1 MVLPVSSMF
10 DVVVLWP
17 RLPAPIWG
25 DKFLFLLPLIPPR
38 SFRILV
44 PTIFLLRPRAPF
56 IPACA
61 RVVEEAPF
69 AREFE

>member
-10 DVVVLWP
+10 DGVVLYP

-38 SFRILV
+38 SFRTLV
-44 PTIFLLRPRAPF
+44 PTMFLLRLRGPF
-56 IPACA
+56 IPACP
-61 RVVEEAPF
+61 RVVEEAPV
-69 AREFE
+69 ALVVE